1 MRPDMFFVEQKVSCG
16 WNADRTRAVSMM
28 DMKMN
33 IHRMDVQNQ
42 QTSSM
47 LDIKRPTPS
56 LLNIMG
62 RTSSKKSFNQSST
75 AGVSHGKYRY
85 GKEKD
90 KSLICLSSSFT
101 SCLQLYL
108 FSFQKFEGNHIQKLF
123 LSWNYQLPDKF
134 WVLCWLYKV
143 WM

>member
-1 MRPDMFFVEQKVSCG
+1 MFFVEQKVSCG
-16 WNADRTRAVSMM
+16 WSADRTRAVSMM

-85 GKEKD
+85 GN
-90 KSLICLSSSFT
+90 
-101 SCLQLYL
+101 
-108 FSFQKFEGNHIQKLF
+108 GNG
-123 LSWNYQLPDKF
+123 YG
-134 WVLCWLYKV
+134 YGYGY
-143 WM
+143 